1 MYLGIDIGTSGV
13 KTVLIDAGQSVIASA
28 TAPLDIIRAQS
39 GYSEQHP
46 QWWWDAVQKTV
57 SSLQEEHQKELSAVK
72 AIGLSGQMHGL
83 VALGQEDTPL
93 RPAILWNDTRCAHEA
108 DLLDTQYPAFRQIGG
123 NAVMP
128 GFTAPKALWMRSH
141 EPELFGQIKTILLPK
156 DYIRFC
162 MTGAKVS
169 DMSDASGTLW
179 MDIENRDWSD
189 DLLAACG
196 LTKAQMPALVEGS
209 DPSAI
214 LSKDIARQ
222 WGMGNDVVIA
232 GGACDNAASA
242 IGLGVIAPG
251 HGLISLGT
259 SGVVFSVTDQFAL
272 AADSGAHAFCHAL
285 PATWHQMGVILSA
298 SDSISWLVETTGL
311 SVDDLVQKMT
321 ATNSLETTPIFHP
334 YLSGER
340 TPHNNA
346 DACGAFF
353 DIKRHYHQG
362 DLMRAV
368 LQGVSF
374 AIADAYDVLA
384 DAGGTPSS
392 ILATGG
398 GSQNITWIN
407 YIASII
413 DAPIS
418 IPKHQDIGAAM
429 GAARLAMLSSGLPIN
444 QVCKPPEIAQ
454 IIPSDPDMAAALTP
468 ARQKSQ
474 DLYKSL
480 TALAKSSG

>member
-1 MYLGIDIGTSGV
+1 
-13 KTVLIDAGQSVIASA
+13 
-28 TAPLDIIRAQS
+28 
-39 GYSEQHP
+39 
-46 QWWWDAVQKTV
+46 
-57 SSLQEEHQKELSAVK
+57 
-72 AIGLSGQMHGL
+72 MH
-83 VALGQEDTPL
+83 
-93 RPAILWNDTRCAHEA
+93 N
-108 DLLDTQYPAFRQIGG
+108 
-123 NAVMP
+123 
-128 GFTAPKALWMRSH
+128 
-141 EPELFGQIKTILLPK
+141 KTILLPK

-162 MTGAKVS
+162 MTGEKIS
-169 DMSDASGTLW
+169 DLSDSSGTLW
-179 MDIENRDWSD
+179 LDIENRDWSEE
-189 DLLAACG
+189 LLAACG

-209 DPSAI
+209 DASAV
-214 LSKDIARQ
+214 LSKDIAQ
-222 WGMGNDVVIA
+222 EWGMANDVVIA
-232 GGACDNAASA
+232 GGAGDNAASA

-259 SGVVFSVTDQFAL
+259 SGVVFSVTDQFAP

-285 PATWHQMGVILSA
+285 PETWHQMGVILSA
-298 SDSISWLVETTGL
+298 SDSISWLIGTTGL
-311 SVDDLVQKMT
+311 SIDELVRNMD

-353 DIKRHYHQG
+353 DIKRHHHQG

-374 AIADAYDVLA
+374 GIADAYDVLA

-429 GAARLAMLSSGLPIN
+429 GAGRLAMLASGLPID
-444 QVCKPPEIAQ
+444 QVCIAPEIAQ
-454 IIPSDPDMAAALTP
+454 TINPDPKMTAALAP

-474 DLYKSL
+474 DLYQTL
-480 TALAKSSG
+480 TALAN

>member
-13 KTVLIDAGQSVIASA
+13 KSVLIDAGQSLIASA
-28 TAPLDIIRAQS
+28 TSPLDIIRAQS

-46 QWWWDAVQKTV
+46 EWWWDAVQKTIAT
-57 SSLQEEHQKELSAVK
+57 LQKNHQHELSAVQ

-83 VALGQEDTPL
+83 VALDQDDAPL
-93 RPAILWNDTRCAHEA
+93 RPASLWNDTRCAAEA
-108 DLLDTQYPAFRQIGG
+108 QVLDTQYPAFRTIGG

-141 EPELFGQIKTILLPK
+141 EPELFNQIKTILLPK
-156 DYIRFC
+156 DYIRFR
-162 MTGAKVS
+162 MTGEKIS
-169 DMSDASGTLW
+169 DLSDASGTLW
-179 MDIENRDWSD
+179 LDIENRDWSD
-189 DLLAACG
+189 ELLAACG
-196 LTKAQMPALVEGS
+196 LTTAQMPALVEGS
-209 DPSAI
+209 DASAV
-214 LSKDIARQ
+214 LSKDIAQQ
-222 WGMGNDVVIA
+222 WGMANDVVIA
-232 GGACDNAASA
+232 GGAGDNAASA

-259 SGVVFSVTDQFAL
+259 SGVVFSVTDQFAP
-272 AADSGAHAFCHAL
+272 AADSGAHAFCHSL

-298 SDSISWLVETTGL
+298 SDSISWLMESTGL
-311 SVDDLVQKMT
+311 SVDELTQKMD
-321 ATNSLETTPIFHP
+321 ATNSLETSPIFHP

-353 DIKRHYHQG
+353 DIKRHHHQG

-374 AIADAYDVLA
+374 GIADAYDVLVA
-384 DAGGTPSS
+384 AGGKPSS

-413 DAPIS
+413 DTPIS

-429 GAARLAMLSSGLPIN
+429 GAARLAMMASGLPIE
-444 QVCKPPEIAQ
+444 QVCTAPEIAET
-454 IIPSDPDMAAALTP
+454 ITPDPDITAALTP

-474 DLYKSL
+474 NLYNAIA
-480 TALAKSSG
+480 ALAY

>member
-13 KTVLIDAGQSVIASA
+13 KSVLIDAGQSLIASA
-28 TAPLDIIRAQS
+28 TSPLDIIRTQS

-46 QWWWDAVQKTV
+46 EWWWDAVQKTIAT
-57 SSLQEEHQKELSAVK
+57 LQKNHQHELSAVQ

-83 VALGQEDTPL
+83 VALDQDDAPL
-93 RPAILWNDTRCAHEA
+93 RPAILWNDTRCAAEA
-108 DLLDTQYPAFRQIGG
+108 QVLDTQYPAFRTIGG

-141 EPELFGQIKTILLPK
+141 EPELFNQIKTILLPK
-156 DYIRFC
+156 DYIRFR
-162 MTGAKVS
+162 MTG
-169 DMSDASGTLW
+169 DASGTLW
-179 MDIENRDWSD
+179 LDIENRDWSD
-189 DLLAACG
+189 ELLAACG
-196 LTKAQMPALVEGS
+196 LTTAQMPALVEGS
-209 DPSAI
+209 DASAV
-214 LSKDIARQ
+214 LSKDIAQQ
-222 WGMGNDVVIA
+222 WGMANDVVIA
-232 GGACDNAASA
+232 GGAGDNAASA

-259 SGVVFSVTDQFAL
+259 SGVVFSVTDQFAP

-298 SDSISWLVETTGL
+298 SDSISWLMESTGL
-311 SVDDLVQKMT
+311 SVDELTQKMD
-321 ATNSLETTPIFHP
+321 ATNSLETSPIFHP

-353 DIKRHYHQG
+353 DIKRHHHQG

-374 AIADAYDVLA
+374 GIADAYDVLVA
-384 DAGGTPSS
+384 AGGKPSY

-429 GAARLAMLSSGLPIN
+429 GAAHLAMMASGLPIE
-444 QVCKPPEIAQ
+444 QVCTAPEIAET
-454 IIPSDPDMAAALTP
+454 ITPDPDITAALTP

-474 DLYKSL
+474 NLYNAIA
-480 TALAKSSG
+480 ALAY

>member
-13 KTVLIDAGQSVIASA
+13 KSVLIDESQSLIATE
-28 TAPLDIIRAQS
+28 TAPLDIIRTQS

-46 QWWWDAVQKTV
+46 QWWWEAVQKTMAA
-57 SSLQEEHQKELSAVK
+57 LQKTHSKELSGVK
-72 AIGLSGQMHGL
+72 SIGLSGQMHGL
-83 VALGQEDTPL
+83 VALDQSDMPL

-108 DLLDTQYPAFRQIGG
+108 SLLDAQNPAFREIGG

-141 EPELFGQIKTILLPK
+141 EPDLFQQIQTILLPK

-162 MTGAKVS
+162 LTGAKVS

-179 MDIENRDWSD
+179 MDIERRDWSEE
-189 DLLAACG
+189 LLTACG

-209 DPSAI
+209 DQSAM
-214 LSKDIARQ
+214 LSKDIAQQ
-222 WGMGNDVVIA
+222 WGMANDVVIA
-232 GGACDNAASA
+232 GGAGDNAASA
-242 IGLGVIAPG
+242 IGLGVITPG

-259 SGVVFSVTDQFAL
+259 SGVVFSVTDQFSP
-272 AADSGAHAFCHAL
+272 AADSGAHAFCHAM
-285 PATWHQMGVILSA
+285 PETWHQMGVILSA
-298 SDSISWLVETTGL
+298 SDSISWLMETTGL
-311 SVDDLVQKMT
+311 SIDDLAQKMA
-321 ATNSLETTPIFHP
+321 ATHALETAPIFHP

-353 DIKRHYHQG
+353 DIKRHHHQG

-368 LQGVSF
+368 MQGVSF
-374 AIADAYDVLA
+374 AIADAYDVLT
-384 DAGGTPSS
+384 DEGGSPSS

-398 GSQNITWIN
+398 GSQNITWIQ

-413 DAPIS
+413 GAPIS
-418 IPKHQDIGAAM
+418 IPKHMEIGAAM
-429 GAARLAMLSSGLPIN
+429 GAARLAMLASGQKIDA
-444 QVCKPPEIAQ
+444 VCRPPAIAQ
-454 IIPSDPDMAAALTP
+454 TIQPNPEMAAALAP

-474 DLYKSL
+474 DLYQ
-480 TALAKSSG
+480 TLAAFSN